1 MSAAILA
8 AAEKKSFSGMAAQI
22 VLCQQ
27 INKTLGTH
35 LAPWD
40 LEELPEE
47 WAMALEMWIYDLPKV
62 SVWRSEIDAAMA
74 RLRQQNQK
82 MH

>member
-22 VLCQQ
+22 MFCQQ
-27 INKTLGTH
+27 INRTLGTH
-35 LAPWD
+35 LTPWE

-47 WAMALEMWIYDLPKV
+47 WAIGLEMWIYDLPKA
-62 SVWRSEIDAAMA
+62 SVWRSEIDASMA
-74 RLRQQNQK
+74 RLRNKRVQ
-82 MH
+82 